1 MSLENNDDDMSMDE
15 ILASI
20 RRIIAQD
27 EVESQKTK
35 MEEPVQNIKKE
46 HVAQNTQESLDHVAF
61 AAKAVSSGGRYGFST
76 SPQKSESAQQGPMK
90 AADIT
95 KMFHEDEKEEQAP
108 VSENFAPVIDFP
120 SNSAASRPSL
130 DPKIDS
136 QLQVFMYDLIRPLLK
151 DWVNAYLPGIV
162 EKAVADEVRKMFQ
175 KLREI

>member
-1 MSLENNDDDMSMDE
+1 MSLENSDDDMSMDE

-27 EVESQKTK
+27 EVDSQKTK
-35 MEEPVQNIKKE
+35 IEEPIANVKKE
-46 HVAQNTQESLDHVAF
+46 NAAQNTQESLDHVAF
-61 AAKAVSSGGRYGFST
+61 AAKAVSNGGRYGFST
-76 SPQKSESAQQGPMK
+76 SPQKPESAQQGPMK
-90 AADIT
+90 AAEIT
-95 KMFHEDEKEEQAP
+95 KMFHEDEKEESVTP
-108 VSENFAPVIDFP
+108 SENFAPVIDFP
-120 SNSAASRPSL
+120 SNSSASRPSL

-136 QLQVFMYDLIRPLLK
+136 QLQIFMYDLIRPLLK